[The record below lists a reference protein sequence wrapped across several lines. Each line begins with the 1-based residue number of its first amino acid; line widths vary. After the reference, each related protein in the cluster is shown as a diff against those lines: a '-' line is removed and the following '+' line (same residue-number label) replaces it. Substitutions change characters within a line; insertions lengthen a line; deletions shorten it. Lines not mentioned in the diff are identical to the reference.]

1 MEMTM
6 SNAGLNKNVIQP
18 LLWDQALIEKY
29 NYSGPR
35 YTSYPT
41 ALEFN
46 EQFTE
51 QDFIFATNLY
61 PERPL
66 SLYIHIPF
74 CHKLCYFCGCN
85 KLITRQTHKVTK
97 YLDVLDIEIAKQSE
111 LFKNR
116 TVTQM
121 HWGGGTPTFLTDA
134 EISRLLS
141 SIKKHFNFA
150 QNAELSIE
158 IDPREISPQT
168 IDHLANV
175 GFNRL
180 SMGIQDFNHEIQNL
194 INREQ
199 DENLIRSLIIQARK
213 NNFRSISLDLIYGL
227 PKQTVESFTETL
239 NKVIDI
245 SPDRL
250 SVFNYAHLPSRFAAQ
265 RKIKDNDLPNASQKL
280 KILQTSI
287 EKLTLAGYQFIGMD
301 HFAKPTDELAIAQQQ
316 NKLHRNFQ
324 GYTTKGDADLLGL
337 GVSAISMLGD
347 SYAQNQKDL
356 KNYQN
361 QVEQKG
367 HGLWKGFTLNR
378 DDKIRRDVI
387 KQLIC
392 HFQLDKKQIEQY
404 YHIQFD
410 DYFAEDL
417 KLLAPLEQDGLVVV
431 NQDSI
436 NVQSKGQLLI
446 RNICMCFD
454 IYMRRL
460 VRQQQFSR
468 VI

>member
-1 MEMTM
+1 M

-356 KNYQN
+356 KSYQN

-436 NVQSKGQLLI
+436 NVRPKGQLLI